1 MRGLLRAREEGHWE
15 WSLACQAKSKIKKLS
30 THAHYTNGG
39 REAPPPSWNPLWQL
53 DAGSWCGPW
62 PPSPQVLAGW
72 GRAANSSTQDRSR
85 GRGEKGSQRSLLPH
99 MVKKITKK
107 APKA

>member
-62 PPSPQVLAGW
+62 PPSPQVLGGGAGRQTVALRT
-72 GRAANSSTQDRSR
+72 GVGEEERREVRAVSFPTI
-85 GRGEKGSQRSLLPH
+85 
-99 MVKKITKK
+99 KKITKK